1 MVRKLG
7 GQDDKYAGSE
17 LRGQGNQITDHW
29 RVKLH
34 ILSDRS
40 LQIALLRKSNFAQVR
55 HGHRYQDE
63 QFEDSL
69 ASDIR

>member
-7 GQDDKYAGSE
+7 GPDDKYAAFGTV
-17 LRGQGNQITDHW
+17 RQGNHNTDEW
-29 RVKLH
+29 RVKLY
-34 ILSDRS
+34 IISDRS

-55 HGHRYQDE
+55 HGHRYEDE

-69 ASDIR
+69 ASDIC